1 MARFVQPREKTN
13 MATVTF
19 SGNIGKYHGLKFSND
34 GKARAS
40 FSVGETDRIKGQ
52 DGQWTDG
59 ATTWFNVTLFG
70 RAAEALDG
78 AIPDGKGTVLVT
90 GRMKTRAY
98 EHNGEQRES
107 LDVIADTVAIVP
119 RSNNNGGG
127 QSASRAPQWSN
138 QPASD
143 PWGPPQGQGNASQ
156 WGNGPS
162 NEPAF

>member
-1 MARFVQPREKTN
+1 MARFVHNRERTN
-13 MATVTF
+13 MAQVSF

-40 FSVGETDRIKGQ
+40 FSVGETDRVKGA
-52 DGQWTDG
+52 DGQWSDG

-90 GRMKTRAY
+90 GRMKTRAF
-98 EHNGEQRES
+98 EHNGEKRES
-107 LDVIADTVAIVP
+107 LDVVADTVAIVP
-119 RSNNNGGG
+119 RNQSGGG
-127 QSASRAPQWSN
+127 QQNRPQWNN

-143 PWGPPQGQGNASQ
+143 PWGAPQQSDAGQ

-162 NEPAF
+162 AQPQF